1 MVLMICLCTP
11 FHGETELLTVLT
23 RQRLHRQLRPMR
35 SCPRNN
41 MPWKF
46 ILLFENGPACFQGS
60 CCAPGVRSHFTIGK
74 AHLVPIEGLTED
86 YRGQF
91 GNCLWS
97 DLTTFGDLS
106 AAIPMMLLQLL
117 DSSTHTVKRG
127 VVPGQD
133 Q

>member
-1 MVLMICLCTP
+1 LKTA
-11 FHGETELLTVLT
+11 LLV
-23 RQRLHRQLRPMR
+23 
-35 SCPRNN
+35 
-41 MPWKF
+41 
-46 ILLFENGPACFQGS
+46 FEDPVAYQVIY
-60 CCAPGVRSHFTIGK
+60 VRSHFAIGK

-91 GNCLWS
+91 GNSLWS

-106 AAIPMMLLQLL
+106 AAITMMLLQLL

>member
-1 MVLMICLCTP
+1 MLLPFRKMSLWTGLLKKAIARRRTKSSSCLKTA
-11 FHGETELLTVLT
+11 LLVFKDPIAH
-23 RQRLHRQLRPMR
+23 QV
-35 SCPRNN
+35 
-41 MPWKF
+41 
-46 ILLFENGPACFQGS
+46 IY
-60 CCAPGVRSHFTIGK
+60 VRSHFTIGK

>member
-1 MVLMICLCTP
+1 M
-11 FHGETELLTVLT
+11 
-23 RQRLHRQLRPMR
+23 

-41 MPWKF
+41 MPWKLF
-46 ILLFENGPACFQGS
+46 CCLRTALLVSKDPVAHQVIY
-60 CCAPGVRSHFTIGK
+60 VRSHFTIGK

-106 AAIPMMLLQLL
+106 AAIPMMLPQLI
-117 DSSTHTVKRG
+117 DSSTHTVKRR

>member
-1 MVLMICLCTP
+1 MTCLGNLFCRLKTVVLVFKDPVAHQVIY
-11 FHGETELLTVLT
+11 V
-23 RQRLHRQLRPMR
+23 
-35 SCPRNN
+35 RN
-41 MPWKF
+41 
-46 ILLFENGPACFQGS
+46 
-60 CCAPGVRSHFTIGK
+60 HFTIGK

-117 DSSTHTVKRG
+117 DSSTHPVNG
-127 VVPGQD
+127 EWCPGRTNKSSSRVFFKD
-133 Q
+133 SSERR

>member
-1 MVLMICLCTP
+1 MLVFKDPVAHQVIY
-11 FHGETELLTVLT
+11 
-23 RQRLHRQLRPMR
+23 
-35 SCPRNN
+35 
-41 MPWKF
+41 
-46 ILLFENGPACFQGS
+46 
-60 CCAPGVRSHFTIGK
+60 VRDHFTIGK

-133 Q
+133 QWILQQSFPQPNRYIRRYPRENLVG